1 MFNRIRLFTSGFL
14 FFFSIYCII
23 WNPQLPFSLPTW
35 VYIAATV
42 YFAAFPV
49 KDMLPQ
55 FSRNRYKGRQFGYGY
70 EGKPDCTDTAL
81 LQTKRK
87 YDRRALAALVF
98 WLCFMASAGS
108 LYLTGVIGRE
118 WIFFFFALSNFGV
131 YFSIFFWCPFYSLF
145 LHPECC
151 MECRIYNWDSFFSY
165 SFLIYLPSVC
175 TVLLFSLGVL
185 SLLVWESMHH
195 RHPER
200 FYKVSSAGL
209 ACELCDH
216 EACKQNKKK
225 FFSKELKEEEK

>member
-14 FFFSIYCII
+14 FLFSIYCII

-131 YFSIFFWCPFYSLF
+131 YFSIFSGARFIRCFYARNAVWNAVFIIGTAFF
-145 LHPECC
+145 LTA
-151 MECRIYNWDSFFSY
+151 F
-165 SFLIYLPSVC
+165 
-175 TVLLFSLGVL
+175 
-185 SLLVWESMHH
+185 
-195 RHPER
+195 
-200 FYKVSSAGL
+200 
-209 ACELCDH
+209 
-216 EACKQNKKK
+216 
-225 FFSKELKEEEK
+225 